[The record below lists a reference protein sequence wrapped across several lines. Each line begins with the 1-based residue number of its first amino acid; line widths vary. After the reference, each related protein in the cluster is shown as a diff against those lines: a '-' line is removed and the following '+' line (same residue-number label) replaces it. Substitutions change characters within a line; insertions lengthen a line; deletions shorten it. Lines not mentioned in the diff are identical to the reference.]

1 MSKGIGARQT
11 AILDVLRAEGCPL
24 VSVDLVLRTWDL
36 DHESG
41 ATVPYS
47 FYESTR
53 RAAVAL
59 VSKGLLLSGK
69 PAYPPDGRLRAK
81 VVFWLPGQEPPE
93 LMRRIPRALFEH
105 GVLKALADGPRSYA
119 AVVGEVGRRLTNDP
133 YEYNRLRGSISLA
146 VKRLAAGGRIRRYMG
161 SNDLFGERQMLSVGM

>member
-11 AILDVLRAEGCPL
+11 AILDVLRVEGCPM
-24 VSVDLVLRTWDL
+24 VSVDLVVRTWNL
-36 DHESG
+36 HHESG
-41 ATVPYS
+41 TTIPYS

-69 PAYPPDGRLRAK
+69 PEFPPNGRLRAK

-93 LMRRIPRALFEH
+93 LARPIPRALFEH
-105 GVLKALADGPRSYA
+105 GVLKALTGGPRSYA
-119 AVVGEVGRRLTNDP
+119 DVVYEVGSHLTNDR
-133 YEYNRLRGSISLA
+133 YEYDRLRGSISLA
-146 VKRLAAGGRIRRYMG
+146 VRRLAAGGRIRRYMG
-161 SNDLFGERQMLSVGM
+161 AVGLREVEMLSVGM